1 MGDASKFT
9 FIVVERRC
17 FPSDVYL
24 LHEIEKEK
32 RKVRCFRKADTD
44 LK

>member
-17 FPSDVYL
+17 FPSDVYF
-24 LHEIEKEK
+24 LHEIEKERRERLDVLGK
-32 RKVRCFRKADTD
+32 QTQI
-44 LK
+44 